1 MSWSMAKTRSKIL
14 ITLTGVLFFVICLLF
29 WGVFYPD
36 HLVQKEQMQMF
47 LWGLDYLQE
56 HLAFQGGFSMYLGEF
71 LIQFF
76 CFPWVGALVV
86 GSILFLLY
94 FLMQF
99 ILSKLFSNRFYVLSF
114 LPAIGYC
121 FLLFNDYYTISG
133 ALSVALS
140 LAGVVWYIRIENTK
154 ARILAGFIM
163 LMVFYWLLGGAYLL
177 FVSSAAASEFVRVFR
192 TPGKRTSQAYWVVSG
207 YLFFGG
213 LIPLIVHR
221 FLVVDTFLQ
230 CYFSPAYY
238 QFRLV
243 FPGFLVLMFVAP
255 AMLIFLQWIIDSLL
269 SEKSGWTLQV
279 GLSILLIGFCGYG
292 FYFFPD
298 WHEETEMKY
307 DNLVYRKDWN
317 EIIRQARQNQPS
329 GQKSR
334 VALMLA
340 LGQTGQL
347 SSQLF
352 LFDPR
357 PSDFFIPYEVRGM
370 APIIANE
377 PYYWL
382 GLINFSQ
389 MLAMESIESTP
400 DGKMP
405 VRAVKRYAE
414 TCMITGQYQVA
425 SRFLRL
431 LQKTLFYRHW
441 ANAAMEYLNQDDKV
455 DAHPEWGVLRRR
467 QVKDDFYFKFDQ
479 CDLALTCLLRSDP
492 ANRLAFE
499 YRVSSSLLKK
509 DLDEFLEFLPLVR
522 NMDYPQFP
530 LVFQEALAYIE
541 TLLPQMPAD
550 LLQYPVDDQVH
561 QRLTR
566 YAGLFNQGGNKDAGL
581 MKPDFGNTYWYY
593 VHFSGNDEK

>member
-1 MSWSMAKTRSKIL
+1 MAKTRSKIL

-177 FVSSAAASEFVRVFR
+177 FVSSAAASEFVGFSVPRGNALRKRMGSFRVLVFR
-192 TPGKRTSQAYWVVSG
+192 GAY
-207 YLFFGG
+207 
-213 LIPLIVHR
+213 
-221 FLVVDTFLQ
+221 
-230 CYFSPAYY
+230 PANCSS
-238 QFRLV
+238 
-243 FPGFLVLMFVAP
+243 FPGGRHVFAMLLFSGLLSVSAGIPGILVLMFVAP

-492 ANRLAFE
+492 QTVWLLSTGCRRLC
-499 YRVSSSLLKK
+499 
-509 DLDEFLEFLPLVR
+509 
-522 NMDYPQFP
+522 
-530 LVFQEALAYIE
+530 
-541 TLLPQMPAD
+541 
-550 LLQYPVDDQVH
+550 
-561 QRLTR
+561 
-566 YAGLFNQGGNKDAGL
+566 
-581 MKPDFGNTYWYY
+581 
-593 VHFSGNDEK
+593 